1 MLQDHTQD
9 GLSAHK
15 DEPLISALL
24 PKTRQPLGHC
34 TPLKLR
40 TPRPG
45 GPGRRG
51 FSNPL
56 TPRPGG
62 PGRRRR
68 LGREAGR
75 LGFSKLRTRGREAP
89 IAVENPGRRGREAP
103 AAVAFEPLVPS
114 RRPGSGYPHSRYP
127 FPPLHGTRLGRALA
141 PSHRGVHRA
150 LTVEDDTGT
159 SSQGP
164 RLPRVA
170 FRTPRPV
177 EALRIRL
184 RAQPVPV
191 PPSLHGTRLSRA
203 CATQPRGLQF
213 ARDLAI

>member
-1 MLQDHTQD
+1 M
-9 GLSAHK
+9 SA
-15 DEPLISALL
+15 SL
-24 PKTRQPLGHC
+24 PTRAATLPPVVEDAAAG
-34 TPLKLR
+34 R
-40 TPRPG
+40 
-45 GPGRRG
+45 PGRR
-51 FSNPL
+51 
-56 TPRPGG
+56 
-62 PGRRRR
+62 
-68 LGREAGR
+68 
-75 LGFSKLRTRGREAP
+75 GFSKLRTRGREAP
-89 IAVENPGRRGREAP
+89 IAVENPGRRGREAQ

-127 FPPLHGTRLGRALA
+127 FPPPCTARGSAA
-141 PSHRGVHRA
+141 PVPPSHRGVHRA

-164 RLPRVA
+164 RRPRVA

-213 ARDLAI
+213 ARDRAI

>member
-1 MLQDHTQD
+1 MTRHTQD

-34 TPLKLR
+34 TPNKPR

-62 PGRRRR
+62 PDRRGKAPRPVEAPRIRLPAQPVPVPPPMHGTR
-68 LGREAGR
+68 LGRARATQPPWRASRADRGGRHRNLVPRPARRGREAPVVEDAAAGR
-75 LGFSKLRTRGREAP
+75 PGRSGFSKLRTRGREAP

-103 AAVAFEPLVPS
+103 ASVAFEPLVPS

-127 FPPLHGTRLGRALA
+127 FPPHARHAAR
-141 PSHRGVHRA
+141 
-150 LTVEDDTGT
+150 
-159 SSQGP
+159 
-164 RLPRVA
+164 
-170 FRTPRPV
+170 PRPCHPATV
-177 EALRIRL
+177 
-184 RAQPVPV
+184 
-191 PPSLHGTRLSRA
+191 A
-203 CATQPRGLQF
+203 CI
-213 ARDLAI
+213 AR

>member
-1 MLQDHTQD
+1 MHGTRL
-9 GLSAHK
+9 GR
-15 DEPLISALL
+15 ALAI
-24 PKTRQPLGHC
+24 QP
-34 TPLKLR
+34 PWR
-40 TPRPG
+40 ASRADRG
-45 GPGRRG
+45 GRHRNLVPMPARRGREAPVVEDAAAGRPGRR
-51 FSNPL
+51 
-56 TPRPGG
+56 
-62 PGRRRR
+62 
-68 LGREAGR
+68 
-75 LGFSKLRTRGREAP
+75 GFSKLRTRGREAP
-89 IAVENPGRRGREAP
+89 IAVEK
-103 AAVAFEPLVPS
+103 PLVPS

-127 FPPLHGTRLGRALA
+127 FPPPCTARGSAA
-141 PSHRGVHRA
+141 PVPPSHRGVHRA

-164 RLPRVA
+164 RRPRVA

-213 ARDLAI
+213 ARDRAI